1 MAPKKAG
8 SAHHFPSYRSRR
20 ASAENERQRM
30 KNNPFPQQLS
40 AVPFPQRQP
49 RPGVLRIKRE
59 WKFSWKKKRENM
71 SSAKNKDVT

>member
-1 MAPKKAG
+1 
-8 SAHHFPSYRSRR
+8 
-20 ASAENERQRM
+20 M

-40 AVPFPQRQP
+40 AVRFPQRQP
-49 RPGVLRIKRE
+49 RPGVWRIKRE